1 MKIPIFATEEEEAKF
16 WDNHSL
22 DEFNEEL
29 KLAEDVKFVKTR
41 KKLVSV
47 RLDSQQIDLL
57 KKMATEKSIGYLTL
71 IRMWIMEKLKEEMK
85 INK

>member
-1 MKIPIFATEEEEAKF
+1 MKIPKFATEEEEVKF

-47 RLDSQQIDLL
+47 RLDTQQIDLL
-57 KKMATEKSIGYLTL
+57 KKIATEKSIGYLTL

-85 INK
+85 VSK

>member
-57 KKMATEKSIGYLTL
+57 KKIATEKSIGYLTL

>member
-1 MKIPIFATEEEEAKF
+1 MKIPKFANEEEEVEF

-29 KLAEDVKFVKTR
+29 KLAKDVKFVKTR
-41 KKLVSV
+41 KKLISV
-47 RLDSQQIDLL
+47 RLDTQQIDLL
-57 KKMATEKSIGYLTL
+57 KKIATEKSIGYLTL

-85 INK
+85 VNK

>member
-1 MKIPIFATEEEEAKF
+1 MKIPNFATEEEEVKF
-16 WDNHSL
+16 WDKHSL
-22 DEFNEEL
+22 DEFDEEL

-57 KKMATEKSIGYLTL
+57 KKIATEKSIGYLTL
-71 IRMWIMEKLKEEMK
+71 IRMWITEKLKEEIK

>member
-57 KKMATEKSIGYLTL
+57 KKIATEKSIGYLTL

-85 INK
+85 VNK